1 MDRLLIG
8 LRGLGLLRGWP
19 FGEADRAEA
28 EIDEIRLLA
37 ARTDP
42 ETLEVEAHD
51 LGAAYAAWSET
62 YDTIANGLIAT
73 EEPVVRS
80 FLAGMEP
87 GLALDVAAGTGRFT
101 SILADLGHEVIA
113 ADMSLEMLERGRAK
127 QIRAGFLRADMRA
140 IPLRTESVDLVVC
153 GLALTHVPH
162 LGSPLAEIA
171 RVVRPG
177 GRVVLSDAHPFAVAT
192 GAQAMFKAVDGS
204 RGVARNHVHWPSA
217 YFDAFQTSGLTV
229 ERVAE
234 PEVGEELI
242 HELGSEELRDAA
254 RIGLLGLPIALIW
267 LLRKA
272 S

>member
-1 MDRLLIG
+1 M
-8 LRGLGLLRGWP
+8 LRGWP
-19 FGEADRAEA
+19 FGDADRADA

-37 ARTDP
+37 ARADR
-42 ETLEVEAHD
+42 ETLEVEAHE

-62 YDTIANGLIAT
+62 YDTISNGLIAT

-101 SILADLGHEVIA
+101 SILVDLGHEVVA
-113 ADMSLEMLERGRAK
+113 ADVSLEMLERGRAK

-140 IPLRTESVDLVVC
+140 IPLRTESVDIVAC
-153 GLALTHVPH
+153 GLALTHVPD
-162 LGSPLAEIA
+162 LGSPVAEIA

-192 GAQAMFKAVDGS
+192 GAQAMFKASDGS
-204 RGVARNHVHWPSA
+204 SGVARNHVHWPST
-217 YFDAFQTSGLTV
+217 YLEAFLSSGLTV

-254 RIGLLGLPIALIW
+254 RIGLMGLPIALIW

-272 S
+272 P